1 MGDSMKWFNLKIKE
15 YINSLLDEQG
25 ISLRSIAA
33 IKYPIY
39 FVESTIKKYAADD
52 EHSLDHKILK
62 IVDHFKV
69 TDINTVNLVLGVMER
84 VISWRIDILVDI
96 GYLIVSNNKIE
107 LTEEGSE
114 LLKKEDSRII
124 ITTTEN
130 FYIDGITLKPLPL
143 EFYEVHRKYGSVH
156 TFINHSDS
164 DFEPN
169 HFHTPPDDRIGK
181 NIIDIPVNERSSYS
195 IPEGLIEV
203 IDIHDPLRMIHP
215 LGLVFS
221 SNDQGVISKK
231 FVDCCDS
238 FANDTFLS
246 EENKNLGNRINDLFI
261 KTGMNR
267 KRMVF
272 TTNWDTEEKYESN
285 VVSNLKK
292 EKIGEMISKKIE
304 IDLYDF
310 DDLEISADKIEWKID
325 KKYFSSDNRNRKK
338 LFNYL
343 LDGYVWILQHPSTG
357 VWLVLIDFI
366 PNDQYV
372 KDLLKLSNIIENDKY
387 DFDELINNFGMI
399 YLREL
404 LISIEKYFILE
415 DLETFYYL
423 SDFENNKYMES
434 KFNKVN
440 QN

>member
-1 MGDSMKWFNLKIKE
+1 
-15 YINSLLDEQG
+15 
-25 ISLRSIAA
+25 
-33 IKYPIY
+33 
-39 FVESTIKKYAADD
+39 
-52 EHSLDHKILK
+52 
-62 IVDHFKV
+62 
-69 TDINTVNLVLGVMER
+69 
-84 VISWRIDILVDI
+84 
-96 GYLIVSNNKIE
+96 
-107 LTEEGSE
+107 
-114 LLKKEDSRII
+114 
-124 ITTTEN
+124 
-130 FYIDGITLKPLPL
+130 
-143 EFYEVHRKYGSVH
+143 
-156 TFINHSDS
+156 
-164 DFEPN
+164 
-169 HFHTPPDDRIGK
+169 
-181 NIIDIPVNERSSYS
+181 
-195 IPEGLIEV
+195 
-203 IDIHDPLRMIHP
+203 
-215 LGLVFS
+215 
-221 SNDQGVISKK
+221 
-231 FVDCCDS
+231 VDCCDS

-285 VVSNLKK
+285 VVFNLKK

-310 DDLEISADKIEWKID
+310 DDLEISVDKIEWKID